1 MSLIKIIHV
10 VFVLLSISGFFA
22 RGVLMIRDSALLQQR
37 WVKTVPHVVD
47 TILLL
52 SAIILASQW
61 GFAALGIPWLQ
72 AKIAALLVY
81 ILLGVIAIRP
91 GRSKP
96 VRIGAWL
103 GAMLTFAYIVGVAI
117 TRNPLIFA

>member
-1 MSLIKIIHV
+1 MTLIKIIHMS
-10 VFVLLSISGFFA
+10 FALLSIAGFFA

-37 WVKTVPHVVD
+37 WVKTAPHAVD
-47 TILLL
+47 TVLLL

-61 GFAALGIPWLQ
+61 GLASLGMPWLQ
-72 AKIAALLVY
+72 AKIGALLVY
-81 ILLGVIAIRP
+81 ILFGVVAIRP

-103 GAMLTFAYIVGVAI
+103 GALLTFAYMVGVAI
-117 TRNPLIFA
+117 TKNPWVFA